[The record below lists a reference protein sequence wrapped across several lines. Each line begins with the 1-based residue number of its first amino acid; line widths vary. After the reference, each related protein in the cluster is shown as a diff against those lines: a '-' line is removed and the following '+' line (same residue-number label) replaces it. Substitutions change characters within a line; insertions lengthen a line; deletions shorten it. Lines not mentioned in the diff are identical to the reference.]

1 MNYKI
6 GDVVVVLDDII
17 KGKVIRIDTSKI
29 DIETE
34 DGFIMQ
40 FNDYELVKIYLEQ
53 SEISKTVVVPH
64 HLSIKTEYKK
74 KKKLTKMKSKKEGIP
89 PMEVDLHIDKLIKSK
104 KGMDNFDVLS
114 LQLDTAKYK
123 LEFAIRNRIPRIIF
137 IHGVGE
143 GVLREELKYL
153 FNRYN
158 VKITEASYQ
167 KYGLGATEVYVLQN
181 SKN

>member
-6 GDVVVVLDDII
+6 GDVVVVLDDVI

-29 DIETE
+29 HIETE

-104 KGMDNFDVLS
+104 RGMDNFDILS
-114 LQLDTAKYK
+114 LQMDTAKYK
-123 LEFAIRNRIPRIIF
+123 LEFAIKKRIPRIVF

-167 KYGLGATEVYVLQN
+167 KYGLGATEVYVLQ
-181 SKN
+181 KNKN